1 MSNIAFLESSQ
12 RMIIVATTFWI
23 LWAILG
29 GIDAPH
35 NPSNFLMVIFCMT
48 VVMAYFMSMWIVSP
62 FISGTMPLLLRFPML
77 VAFAL
82 APLTIMLIVGH
93 FIAIGTI
100 TLLS

>member
-48 VVMAYFMSMWIVSP
+48 VVMAYFMSMCIVSP

-93 FIAIGTI
+93 FIVIGII

>member
-93 FIAIGTI
+93 FIVILII